1 MHPSVRQSVN
11 NIDASFSMISSPPAC
26 IVGPRSPP
34 SRFDLQIV
42 FSNGKQDPWHGG
54 GIMANVSD
62 TVVSVVIPN
71 GAHHI
76 DLMFSDPGDVG
87 YPDIAQARETE
98 VAWMHRWVKET
109 YERCVWIVPFGI
121 LPPVHTHT
129 HTQIPPVLPFFSSSF
144 PALP

>member
-1 MHPSVRQSVN
+1 
-11 NIDASFSMISSPPAC
+11 
-26 IVGPRSPP
+26 
-34 SRFDLQIV
+34 
-42 FSNGKQDPWHGG
+42 
-54 GIMANVSD
+54 MANVSD

-87 YPDIAQARETE
+87 YPDIAQARATE

-121 LPPVHTHT
+121 LPPHPTHTRVHTMSFCT
-129 HTQIPPVLPFFSSSF
+129 FFSSSL